1 MYLSRKVT
9 IWLFVN
15 AFIIIMDGFFAS
27 HRPETLKGGKYYWFF
42 APYEL
47 YYRFDK
53 LYDMN
58 DDNFVVIQGWLSMLE
73 GLLTLICLM
82 IALSSAKVNKLI
94 GTLLLICVHAM
105 TFWKTVIFLWYDS
118 YWTTEDVHNFT
129 LESILFYH
137 ILSAIWIVFPFLSIW
152 SMISSIVKEAREK
165 NKKE

>member
-9 IWLFVN
+9 VWLFVN
-15 AFIIIMDGFFAS
+15 ALIIILDGFFAS
-27 HRPETLKGGKYYWFF
+27 HRPDTLKGGKYYWFY

-73 GLLTLICLM
+73 GVLTLISL
-82 IALSSAKVNKLI
+82 IVALSSSKVQQLV
-94 GTLLLICVHAM
+94 GTLLLICVHTM

-129 LESILFYH
+129 LEAILYYH
-137 ILSAIWIVFPFLSIW
+137 ILSAAWIVLPFLSIW
-152 SMISSIVKEAREK
+152 SMIWSIAREQK
-165 NKKE
+165 EKLKKD